1 MSLRAEGMPA
11 GLGTGLGSMPGTD
24 PTEAVRIVS
33 GETDFAFLPELPS
46 RGVGADPVGRAG
58 AVLIDM
64 PFEMVH
70 DVYRMTSH
78 PGSAMRR
85 ANDFLAWD
93 LDAVE
98 EHWETAGLI
107 GTGRLLKVQVCG
119 PFSYAAQVELRSGH
133 KMIRDHGAVRDVV
146 ASMSDGLSEHISE
159 VERRLGARVVVQLDE
174 PDLDAVVNGT
184 VPPLTRLDTIRPVP
198 ASLVAQRL
206 EEMASVIGRPMILNA
221 GPRPN
226 SQVRPQLSSYAVTV
240 DLARPLSDADRDSMG
255 EYLDGGGIMLAGVV
269 PSSRPRVLPT
279 AEEIAQRMAVVI
291 DEIGLD
297 RTVLRDNIIVTPS
310 SGLAD
315 ATPEWAAS
323 ALRLAAQSAELLA
336 QDPDAL

>member
-1 MSLRAEGMPA
+1 
-11 GLGTGLGSMPGTD
+11 MPGTD
-24 PTEAVRIVS
+24 PAEAVRIVS
-33 GETDFAFLPELPS
+33 GETDFAFVPELPG
-46 RGVGADPVGRAG
+46 RGVGADAVGRAG
-58 AVLIDM
+58 AMLIDM

-70 DVYRMTSH
+70 DVYRTTSH

-85 ANDFLAWD
+85 ARDFLAWD

-98 EHWETAGLI
+98 AHWEAAGLL
-107 GTGRLLKVQVCG
+107 GAGRLLKVQSCG
-119 PFSYAAQVELRSGH
+119 PFSYAAQVELRGGH
-133 KMIRDHGAVRDVV
+133 KMLRDHGAVRDVV
-146 ASMSDGLSEHISE
+146 ASMSDGLSDHVLE

-198 ASLVAQRL
+198 ASAVAQRL
-206 EEMASVIGRPMILNA
+206 EEMASVIGRPIILNA

-226 SQVRPQLSSYAVTV
+226 SQVYPLLSSYSVAV
-240 DLARPLSDADRDSMG
+240 DFARSLSDADKDMVG
-255 EYLDGGGIMLAGVV
+255 EYLDGGGVLLAGVV
-269 PSSRPRVLPT
+269 PSSRPPVLPR
-279 AEEIAQRMAVVI
+279 AEETAQRMAAVI

-297 RTVLRDNIIVTPS
+297 RTVLRENIVVTPV

-323 ALRLAAQSAELLA
+323 ALRLAAESAELLA